1 MAEPI
6 RETTQTTTQAG
17 NTVQTTEQVVDHQ
30 ATKAHRQNVASRI
43 IWFIVGIINVIL
55 AIRFVFVLLGAN
67 AANGLADFVYTV
79 SQPLVSPFFNLFNY
93 QYIDDGA
100 RFEVFTLV
108 AIVVYTLIGWGI
120 AKLVTITQDR

>member
-30 ATKAHRQNVASRI
+30 ANKAHRQNVAARI
-43 IWFIVGIINVIL
+43 VWFIVGVINVIL
-55 AIRFVFVLLGAN
+55 AVRFVFALLGAN
-67 AANGLADFVYTV
+67 AANGLADFVYTI
-79 SQPLVSPFFNLFNY
+79 SRPLVSPFFSLFNY
-93 QYIDDGA
+93 QEIDAAG
-100 RFEVFTLV
+100 RFEAFTLV

-120 AKLVTITQDR
+120 AKLTTITQDR